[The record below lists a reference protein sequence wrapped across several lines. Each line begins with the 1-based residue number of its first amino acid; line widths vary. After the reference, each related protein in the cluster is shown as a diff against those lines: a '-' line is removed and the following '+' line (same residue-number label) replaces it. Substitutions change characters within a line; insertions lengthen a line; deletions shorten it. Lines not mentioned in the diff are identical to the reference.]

1 MNIEADILKIDGSF
15 IRRITESEISY
26 YIVES
31 FCRVAAM
38 KNMQVVAEFVENASI
53 QACLE
58 QMGGGWL
65 QGYHI
70 GKPTPL
76 LMLE

>member
-31 FCRVAAM
+31 FCRVAEM
-38 KNMQVVAEFVENASI
+38 KNMQVVAEFVKNASI

-58 QMGGGWL
+58 QMNVGWL

-76 LMLE
+76 LTLK